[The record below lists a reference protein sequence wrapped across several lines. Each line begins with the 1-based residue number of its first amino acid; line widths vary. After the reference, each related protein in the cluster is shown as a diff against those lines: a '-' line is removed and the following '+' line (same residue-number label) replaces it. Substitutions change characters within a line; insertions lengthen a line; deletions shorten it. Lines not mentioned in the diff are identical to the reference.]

1 MRYTYRY
8 KKNQDYWSERWLN
21 LPVDNEMRN
30 EFIYPLKNSISTI
43 KDDKNGKILEAGCGN
58 GRVLRY
64 FHNKGYNIHGIDFIQ
79 NAIDKIKKA
88 DESLLVSCQSILNT
102 DFKNNEFKYILAFG
116 LYHNFKNELL
126 PALAETS
133 RILQKDGVLCAS
145 FRADNLQNFI
155 LDKITENK
163 QYLKANKAKKYF
175 HKANFTIRDLNLLFS
190 KSNFEIISITKEF
203 NMPFLFKFKI
213 FRHFNQRNFNE
224 KSGRNEGYK
233 LNFLGNS
240 IFGFLRLL
248 FPSQFC
254 SIYVVSAQ
262 LKEK

>member
-58 GRVLRY
+58 GRVLRF

-155 LDKITENK
+155 
-163 QYLKANKAKKYF
+163 
-175 HKANFTIRDLNLLFS
+175 NLSRSSSVSCDCS
-190 KSNFEIISITKEF
+190 KSINSGSF
-203 NMPFLFKFKI
+203 PFKMYLLACSFKRSSAI
-213 FRHFNQRNFNE
+213 F
-224 KSGRNEGYK
+224 ST
-233 LNFLGNS
+233 
-240 IFGFLRLL
+240 
-248 FPSQFC
+248 
-254 SIYVVSAQ
+254 
-262 LKEK
+262 